1 MFERFTDDARAVVVG
16 AQDQAR
22 RLGHHYIGTEHI
34 LLALAA
40 SDSETAAL
48 LRARGVTPDAV
59 EAVIRRLIGNEG
71 RRGPLDREAL
81 AAIGIDLDH
90 VIDRIEAV
98 FGPFALEPRTQRR
111 RRWRQRSRSCTS
123 GGRGGRTPI
132 TGHVPFTPR
141 AKKCI
146 ELSLR
151 EAIALH
157 DRNIGTQHL
166 ALGLTRGDGLAPQI
180 LAALGVS
187 PRALH
192 TEIRD
197 RHRRAG

>member
-1 MFERFTDDARAVVVG
+1 MFERFTDEARAVVVG
-16 AQDQAR
+16 AQDQSR
-22 RLGHHYIGTEHI
+22 RLRHNYIGTEHI
-34 LLALAA
+34 LLSLSATEG
-40 SDSETAAL
+40 DTGAL
-48 LRARGVTPDAV
+48 LRAHGVTPDAV
-59 EAVIRRLIGNEG
+59 EAVIRRLLAVKPA
-71 RRGPLDREAL
+71 RPALDREAL
-81 AAIGIDLDH
+81 AAIGIDLDQ
-90 VIDRIEAV
+90 VIERIEAA
-98 FGPFALEPRTQRR
+98 FGPLAMEPRTQRR
-111 RRWRQRSRSCTS
+111 RWRRRSASCPPL
-123 GGRGGRTPI
+123 GRGGHI
-132 TGHVPFTPR
+132 PFTPR
-141 AKKCI
+141 AKKCL

-157 DRNIGTQHL
+157 DRNIGTEHL

>member
-34 LLALAA
+34 LLSVAA
-40 SDSETAAL
+40 SDGDTGAL
-48 LRARGVTPDAV
+48 LHAHGVTQDAV
-59 EAVIRRLIGNEG
+59 EAVIRRLLAGQPA
-71 RRGPLDREAL
+71 RPALDREAL
-81 AAIGIDLDH
+81 AAIGIDLDQ
-90 VIDRIEAV
+90 VIERIEAA
-98 FGPFALEPRTQRR
+98 FGPLAMEPQTRR
-111 RRWRQRSRSCTS
+111 HRRWRRRSASCPPL
-123 GGRGGRTPI
+123 GRA
-132 TGHVPFTPR
+132 GHVPFTPR
-141 AKKCI
+141 AKKCL

-157 DRNIGTQHL
+157 DRNIGTEHL
-166 ALGLTRGDGLAPQI
+166 ALGLTRMDDGLAPKI
-180 LAALGVS
+180 LKELGVS